1 LTHKNYFH
9 PQKPKHEKKLPIQI
23 VATTATLENKKE
35 LSDFLKAYLYERNF
49 RPVELREFIKLES
62 QIFEVDKTRAHLN
75 EELENIVK
83 LDRELDTKLRSAEL
97 KRDDPDNIVDLV
109 KEVIPDQS
117 CLIFCSTK
125 KNCENLASL
134 LCSHLPKE
142 LKTHKRDLKL
152 KLFNE
157 LREENSNNICSVL
170 RQSLQY
176 GIAYHHSGLT
186 TEERQ
191 LIEQAYRD
199 GVLCL
204 ITCTST
210 LAAGVNLPAKRVII
224 RSPYVAIDF
233 ISTHQ
238 YRQMI
243 GRAGRAG
250 LIDSGGES
258 ILVFKNIDRVK
269 VLDLISGPMKRC
281 ESSFQGDD
289 CKAIRQLVLSLI
301 GLNLTHL
308 GSQIMLFFRKTLF
321 FMQQKAK
328 LSKDKKQTLVEGAA
342 ALQFG
347 VPKEFDLIS
356 SALDYLVKNKL
367 VQVNEA
373 DSVKPEVDVDGLD
386 TLYFKKFEVTK
397 LGLAA
402 IKGNVDLDY
411 VHQLYEDLMKGL
423 KTMVLSNNLHL
434 LFLCTP
440 YELAASMFNIDYDIY
455 ARKVCFFFIL
465 FYIMVKRLQV
475 AVN

>member
-1 LTHKNYFH
+1 
-9 PQKPKHEKKLPIQI
+9 
-23 VATTATLENKKE
+23 VATTATLENKAE
-35 LSDFLKAYLYERNF
+35 LARFMKAFMYERQF
-49 RPVELREFIKLES
+49 RPVELKEYIKLDS
-62 QIFEVDKTRAHLN
+62 QIFEVDKTKLGLN
-75 EELENIVK
+75 DDLENIIK
-83 LDRELDTKLRSAEL
+83 LDRELDTRNLSQEL
-97 KRDDPDNIVDLV
+97 KRDDPDGIVQLI

-134 LCSHLPKE
+134 LCSYLPPE
-142 LKTHKRDLKL
+142 LKAHKRDLKL

-170 RQSLQY
+170 RQSLQF

-204 ITCTST
+204 LTCTST

-224 RSPYVAIDF
+224 RSPYVAMDF

-238 YRQMI
+238 YKQMI

-250 LIDSGGES
+250 LIDSAGES
-258 ILVFKNIDRVK
+258 ILIFKNMDRLK

-281 ESSFQGDD
+281 ESSFQCDD
-289 CKAIRQLVLSLI
+289 SKAIRLLVLSLI

-308 GSQIMLFFRKTLF
+308 GSQILLFFKQTLF
-321 FMQQKAK
+321 FMQQQARLDRGESKKSAICSDSGVK
-328 LSKDKKQTLVEGAA
+328 LL
-342 ALQFG
+342 

-356 SALDYLVKNKL
+356 SALDYLLKKELVKINHA
-367 VQVNEA
+367 E
-373 DSVKPEVDVDGLD
+373 SVRQEGDVDGLD
-386 TLYFKKFEVTK
+386 ALYFCKFEVTK
-397 LGLAA
+397 LGMGA

-411 VHQLYEDLMKGL
+411 VHQLYDDLKSGL
-423 KTMVLSNNLHL
+423 KNMVLSNYLHL

-440 YELAASMFNIDYDIY
+440 YDLAASLNHVDFDIY
-455 ARKVCFFFIL
+455 ARKVC
-465 FYIMVKRLQV
+465 
-475 AVN
+475 